1 VISTSELL
9 HQACKASAK
18 SWGLAAVSFALLA
31 LAIAPGPH
39 KLPHRLTLTL
49 MAGGGSYA
57 LLLARQRELQ
67 SWQLYRGYQQSPAPY
82 WLGQRLA
89 LAQATHAYQLLCPPQ
104 RATPPTL
111 ALEPEPPP
119 ETNPY
124 AWLAELLHY
133 PSVLVYG
140 PPGSGKST
148 LAEWLVYQRTN
159 LGHEIEVLDP
169 HRAAGQ
175 WAGLPCYGDGL
186 DYESIDARLGA
197 FRKLV
202 RERYQIRSEDEG
214 FNPTPLTVLAEEFT
228 QWATHCENSA
238 DFFAISVSDIRKV
251 GCHVVYVS
259 HARTLTGLGG
269 AKGLA
274 KTRDS
279 ALLEVQL
286 FAQVDP
292 LTGRATPTGHAEIRY
307 PGGETTPVRVPNLS
321 NRPNPTPARRFEGST
336 RTGSTGSS
344 RKRVLELRS
353 QGRNQGE
360 IIRAV
365 WGVSKGNSAAYR
377 EALTRYREAV
387 AQEV

>member
-18 SWGLAAVSFALLA
+18 SWGLAIISVALLA
-31 LAIAPGPH
+31 LAAIPGPH
-39 KLPHRLTLTL
+39 KLPHRLTLAL
-49 MAGGGSYA
+49 MAGSGSYA

-89 LAQATHAYQLLCPPQ
+89 LAQATHAYQLLCGGQ

-111 ALEPEPPP
+111 QALEPEPPP

-148 LAEWLVYQRTN
+148 LAEWLIYQRAN

-197 FRKLV
+197 FRQLV
-202 RERYQIRSEDEG
+202 TARYQTRSQSEG
-214 FNPTPLTVLAEEFT
+214 FTPSPLTVLAEEFT
-228 QWATHCENSA
+228 QWAGHCSNAA

-251 GCHVVYVS
+251 ACHVVYVS
-259 HARTLTGLGG
+259 HARTLAGLGG

-292 LTGRATPTGHAEIRY
+292 LTGKATPTGHAEIRY
-307 PGGETTPVRVPNLS
+307 PGGQTTPVRVPNLS
-321 NRPNPTPARRFEGST
+321 NRPNPAPARRFESNP
-336 RTGSTGSS
+336 RTGSTGSTQ
-344 RKRVLELRS
+344 KRVLDLRS
-353 QGRNQGE
+353 QGKTQGE

-365 WGVSKGNSAAYR
+365 WGVTKGNSRSYR
-377 EALTRYREAV
+377 EALTQYRETISK
-387 AQEV
+387 E

>member
-18 SWGLAAVSFALLA
+18 SWGLAIISVALLA
-31 LAIAPGPH
+31 LAAIPGPH
-39 KLPHRLTLTL
+39 KLPHRLTLAL
-49 MAGGGSYA
+49 MAGSGSYA

-89 LAQATHAYQLLCPPQ
+89 LAQAARTYQILHPPQ

-111 ALEPEPPP
+111 ALEPEQSA
-119 ETNPY
+119 EVSPY
-124 AWLAELLHY
+124 AWLSELMNY
-133 PSVLVYG
+133 PSVLIYG

-148 LAEWLVYQRTN
+148 LAEWLVYQRAH
-159 LGHEIEVLDP
+159 LGHEVEILDP

-175 WAGLPCYGDGL
+175 WAGLPVYGDGL
-186 DYESIDARLGA
+186 DYPAIDARLAA
-197 FRKLV
+197 FRRMV
-202 RERYQIRSEDEG
+202 TARYQHRATSEG
-214 FNPTPLTVLAEEFT
+214 FAPSPLTVLAEEFT

-251 GCHVVYVS
+251 NAHVIYVS

-274 KTRDS
+274 KARDS

-292 LTGRATPTGHAEIRY
+292 LTGKATPTGHAEIRY
-307 PGGETTPVRVPNLS
+307 PGGSVQPVRVPHLS

-336 RTGSTGSS
+336 RTGSTGSTQ
-344 RKRVLELRS
+344 KRVLELRS
-353 QGRNQGE
+353 QGKTQGE

-365 WGVSKGNSAAYR
+365 WGVTKGNSRSYR
-377 EALTRYREAV
+377 EALTQYRETISK
-387 AQEV
+387 E